1 VRSRSLLHRLRVC
14 SRRIVLAAAV
24 FATAC
29 GGRSA
34 TTTSAV
40 TDDFGDTLIVGAPP
54 KRIVSLNPTTTELL
68 FAIGA
73 GPRVVG
79 RTTYDIFPAE
89 VRAVPDLGPGLR
101 PNVEA
106 VLARHPDLVLLYAS
120 ADNRDAATRLRA
132 SGVRTAAYRIDR
144 IADMVRVTLIL
155 GRLSGDTSA
164 AHRTVDSVSATLE
177 RVRRA
182 TASLP
187 HPSVFW
193 PLWESPLL
201 SVGGGSFLN
210 ELLDIAGG
218 RNIFRDLPQPSP
230 AVTFEELLRRDPDV
244 IIGSVASEKR
254 LAESER
260 FQALRAVRDHHIVIV
275 DSTIATGPSARV
287 GESAASLARALHPGV
302 TF

>member
-1 VRSRSLLHRLRVC
+1 MRHLLSFRVFRVLRC
-14 SRRIVLAAAV
+14 ALAAMLAV
-24 FATAC
+24 AAAC
-29 GGRSA
+29 DQRAPAAS
-34 TTTSAV
+34 SAV
-40 TDDFGDTLIVGAPP
+40 VDDFGDTLRMASAPR
-54 KRIVSLNPTTTELL
+54 RIVSLNPTTTELL

-73 GPRVVG
+73 GARVVG

-106 VLARHPDLVLLYAS
+106 VLAAHPDLVLLYAS
-120 ADNRDAATRLRA
+120 ADNRDAARRLRA
-132 SGVRTAAYRIDR
+132 SGVATAAYRIDR
-144 IADMVRVTLIL
+144 IADMVRVTRIL
-155 GRLSGDTSA
+155 GRLAGDTSA
-164 AHRTVDSVSATLE
+164 ARRTVDSVSATLE

-182 TASLP
+182 TAALP

-210 ELLDIAGG
+210 ELLEIAGG
-218 RNIFRDLPQPSP
+218 RNVFGDLPQPSP
-230 AVTFEELLRRDPDV
+230 AVAFEELLRRDPDV
-244 IIGSVASEKR
+244 IVASAASNQR
-254 LAESER
+254 FAATDR
-260 FQALRAVRDHHIVIV
+260 FQTLRAIREHHVVVV

-287 GESAASLARALHPGV
+287 GASAVSLARALHPGV